1 MIAISVGEYDLDL
14 YESENITWSWTA
26 FRFQDKLTD
35 QYTNNFTIPKTDNN
49 IRALDVYSTLD
60 YPGVQFGKKI
70 TPATITLNGTAI
82 NIFIQ
87 VVQITPL
94 EIEIAIF
101 EDSFNSLEKNV
112 TINDQL
118 KDNHTTILEWNM
130 WSMTNY
136 PSKFVSY
143 NYGMEYHWQLAQRH
157 PYLRLKQDILDKI
170 DLKGYNF
177 RWDYGNND
185 WKVLCSK
192 KVVCPENT
200 IQVLEYT
207 NYDGTPEE
215 NSLLRVLGG
224 QHICNDVSGE
234 PTSSITYN
242 RDCYVQMKIWY
253 GWSQNNIATIPN
265 VYIKVNNQTR
275 KIIDP
280 HNGGYAV
287 SFTYSWGLGIDNFSI
302 QLHKGDVLTFYCDE
316 MSKFN
321 RSFSMVVKMT
331 TSAYQITEEDYNNEL
346 LYHSRLPYVKVKS
359 PSSSTITTYIMDGT
373 TYSTSLGDFK
383 TERLS
388 FAYFGQY
395 CNIPKIQ
402 LGDLLYGL
410 QWLIGG
416 KLKEDRLR
424 NELYFDTTEYTY
436 PRVQRDQEKYLKEIN
451 SIIPASEKLGKKN
464 YLKHTDNE
472 NPTPITT
479 IDNDWLEEERTL
491 HELKFHY
498 FVDNKIK
505 QYSVE
510 VKENIDITSIE
521 SPYDIF
527 DVKFTNIEY
536 PVIFNYNNRVEPIS
550 IKPFE
555 LDNLWGSKEVELT
568 FYGTPL
574 NFREYDTLFIDG
586 RTYYVI
592 SGEYDLKN
600 NITKVHCILVPW
612 DTPTIEIT
620 NIRDGVNDGD
630 VVLTV
635 NVNSILPITEVAITY
650 MLDVDYASQKRVL
663 LSPQTGTQTITISGL
678 RPGRTIDY
686 SNNKKEYWRFIPS
699 VRNIQSNNT
708 GQIKTFDVQ
717 WKLPYVKI
725 TRLVKQGTNNVD
737 VYYEVVSSSALITGQ
752 NPLIKFI
759 PTLPGSPKD
768 ITATSYNPTSPLN
781 QQVQFCT
788 NIPQNTYNVSIRVTN
803 SVGTTTS
810 SPEQITI

>member
-26 FRFQDKLTD
+26 FRFQEKLTD

-49 IRALDVYSTLD
+49 IKALDVYSTLD

-112 TINDQL
+112 SINDQL

-177 RWDYGNND
+177 RWNYVNND

-200 IQVLEYT
+200 TQVLEMAAFDQT
-207 NYDGTPEE
+207 MEDNLFTIQ
-215 NSLLRVLGG
+215 GG
-224 QHICNDVSGE
+224 QHITNDASLSGNRE
-234 PTSSITYN
+234 VIFN
-242 RDCYVQMKIWY
+242 RDCYSAMRIYYAYEKKGTTTQSQYVYLKIN
-253 GWSQNNIATIPN
+253 GVTMRIIITTVPG
-265 VYIKVNNQTR
+265 NQTLY
-275 KIIDP
+275 
-280 HNGGYAV
+280 GQGYV
-287 SFTYSWGLGIDNFSI
+287 DFSYNF
-302 QLHKGDVLTFYCDE
+302 HKDDKLTFYCDGTN
-316 MSKFN
+316 KL
-321 RSFSMVVKMT
+321 RSCSMVVRMNN
-331 TSAYQITEEDYNNEL
+331 SAYEITADDYNIEL
-346 LYHSRLPYVKVKS
+346 EYKDRLPRLTVDKRVYVSV
-359 PSSSTITTYIMDGT
+359 PNYVYIEMDGNT
-373 TYSTSLGDFK
+373 HDGLQ

-395 CNIPKIQ
+395 CNLPKIQ
-402 LGDLLYGL
+402 LCDLLYGL

-416 KLKEDRLR
+416 KLTEDRQR
-424 NELYFDTTEYTY
+424 NELYFDPTEYTY
-436 PRVQRDQEKYLKEIN
+436 PRAQRDQEKYLKEIN

-464 YLKHTDNE
+464 YLKYTDNE

-479 IDNDWLEEERTL
+479 IDNTWLEEERTL

-510 VKENIDITSIE
+510 VKENIDITTVE

-574 NFREYDTLFIDG
+574 NFREYDTLFVDG

-612 DTPTIEIT
+612 DAPTIEIT

-650 MLDVDYASQKRVL
+650 MLEVDYTTQKRVL

-678 RPGRTIDY
+678 KPGRTIDY

-737 VYYEVVSSSALITGQ
+737 VYYEVVSSTALRYL
-752 NPLIKFI
+752 PLIFFTPTVEGVI
-759 PTLPGSPKD
+759 PQRNAS
-768 ITATSYNPTSPLN
+768 SYNPTSPLN

-788 NIPQNTYNVSIRVTN
+788 NIPQNTYNVSIQVTN
-803 SVGTTTS
+803 SAGTTTS
-810 SPEQITI
+810 SSEQITI

>member
-14 YESENITWSWTA
+14 YKSENITWSWTA
-26 FRFQDKLTD
+26 FRFRDKLTD

-49 IRALDVYSTLD
+49 IKALDVYSTLD
-60 YPGVQFGKKI
+60 YPGVQFGEKI
-70 TPATITLNGTAI
+70 TPATITVNGNAI

-177 RWDYGNND
+177 RWDYVNND

-207 NYDGTPEE
+207 NIDGKTEE
-215 NSLLRVLGG
+215 GGLLTVKGG
-224 QHICNDVSGE
+224 QHICNDLSFSD
-234 PTSSITYN
+234 TQTITYN

-253 GWSQNNIATIPN
+253 GWSKSFLGTQPFDISIQ
-265 VYIKVNNQTR
+265 K
-275 KIIDP
+275 
-280 HNGGYAV
+280 NGSTVHLIRPSQGGHD
-287 SFTYSWGLGIDNFSI
+287 TPYSNGMGTDFFSI
-302 QLHKGDVLTFYCDE
+302 SLKKNDRINFYCPQIASYD
-316 MSKFN
+316 N
-321 RSFSMVVKMT
+321 SFSMVIKLT
-331 TSAYQITEEDYNNEL
+331 TSAYEITDDDYNTEL
-346 LYHSRLPYVKVKS
+346 QYKDRLPRITIQYTNPPYHYYV
-359 PSSSTITTYIMDGT
+359 MDGT
-373 TYSTSLGDFK
+373 SYTTTWGTFQ

-416 KLKEDRLR
+416 KLIEDRQS
-424 NELYFDTTEYTY
+424 NELYFDPTEYTY
-436 PRVQRDQEKYLKEIN
+436 LRVQRDQEKYLKEIN

-464 YLKHTDNE
+464 YLKYTDNE

-479 IDNDWLEEERTL
+479 IDNTWLEEERTL

-498 FVDNKIK
+498 FEDNKIK

-510 VKENIDITSIE
+510 VKENIDITSVE

-527 DVKFTNIEY
+527 DVKFTNIEH

-612 DTPTIEIT
+612 DVPTIEIT
-620 NIRDGVNDGD
+620 NIQKGNNDGD
-630 VVLTV
+630 VVITI
-635 NVNSILPITEVAITY
+635 NVNSILPITEVVITY
-650 MLDVDYASQKRVL
+650 MLGIDISTQKSVL
-663 LSPQTGTQTITISGL
+663 LSPQTGIQIFTISGL
-678 RPGRTIDY
+678 KPGSWI
-686 SNNKKEYWRFIPS
+686 FIPTIK
-699 VRNIQSNNT
+699 NLQSNNT
-708 GQIKTFDVQ
+708 GIGRNYRVVWQ
-717 WKLPYVKI
+717 LPYVNIIELKKLST
-725 TRLVKQGTNNVD
+725 TRVSCT
-737 VYYEVVSSSALITGQ
+737 YEVLSSYPLVSVEDTFFETFNPGIKRHSGQTTPNSGIFTFEYGLSSGTWGCYIDATNQ
-752 NPLIKFI
+752 N
-759 PTLPGSPKD
+759 
-768 ITATSYNPTSPLN
+768 
-781 QQVQFCT
+781 
-788 NIPQNTYNVSIRVTN
+788 
-803 SVGTTTS
+803 GTTRSQTK
-810 SPEQITI
+810 QITL